1 MDPPESSVEE
11 KVPETEVKVEMDPIE
26 SEVQEVQSEQVTSV
40 EAEEDM
46 AVAKSQDEP
55 QVIPEK
61 KDEDIATPSLEIT
74 QETSQLT
81 LNDNHDTH
89 VDNANTENQG
99 QLDSEEVPSSAAATA
114 AAAELPPQ
122 SAPTSSDPLSS
133 KDRHTSFDELR
144 SYEAKRRTIYTK
156 KLKSSSIYWRAF
168 RDILSKS
175 YEETERAECIV
186 IGSVVANTAY
196 ADYLAA
202 ASQDRLDYA
211 GKPIEEKKAKKFQ
224 GDKKQKYSKLGGGS
238 MLWNAAIK
246 EKDSVDSNNSRNGGS
261 GHTSPI
267 GFGLSS
273 ASSSNPSF
281 DGLPE
286 ETMLTSFIECH
297 QSMADK
303 FKENYTFVKDVV
315 LSKLTLLRRELEKE
329 VNIISMLGDAT
340 MFELEKAEED
350 VQKAWG
356 ESLRMTMTMYLIL
369 YYITHHS
376 HLTLSSLHRCILWI
390 GKCQLEHHRIFLNTK
405 KESQCNQ

>member
-11 KVPETEVKVEMDPIE
+11 KVPETEVKVEIMDPIE

-40 EAEEDM
+40 EVEEDM

-55 QVIPEK
+55 QVISEK
-61 KDEDIATPSLEIT
+61 KDEDITAPSLEIT

-89 VDNANTENQG
+89 VDNANTDNQG
-99 QLDSEEVPSSAAATA
+99 QLDSEEVPSSAVATA
-114 AAAELPPQ
+114 AAAAEMPPQ

-186 IGSVVANTAY
+186 IGSVAANTAY

-356 ESLRMTMTMYLIL
+356 EFLRMTMTIFDFIL
-369 YYITHHS
+369 YY
-376 HLTLSSLHRCILWI
+376 SSLTPHTII
-390 GKCQLEHHRIFLNTK
+390 IIT
-405 KESQCNQ
+405 